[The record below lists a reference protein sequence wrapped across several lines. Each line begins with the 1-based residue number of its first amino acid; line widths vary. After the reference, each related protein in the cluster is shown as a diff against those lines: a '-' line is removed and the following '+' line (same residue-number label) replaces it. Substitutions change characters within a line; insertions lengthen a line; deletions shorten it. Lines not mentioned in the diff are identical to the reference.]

1 MLKIGM
7 VHILRQKCVTLGGY
21 CSIFF
26 PKCWNF
32 RYKQPKKTQRYEPKE
47 LERLVLF
54 SMLAH

>member
-1 MLKIGM
+1 M
-7 VHILRQKCVTLGGY
+7 VHILREKCVRLGGY
-21 CSIFF
+21 CSILF
-26 PKCWNF
+26 PKGWNF